1 MGSAVMPTKPCA
13 CRLLGL
19 SSYMIVNRGYIYRIY
34 PTEEQ
39 EQLLIQ
45 FIGSYRFAWNWAL
58 ARWNSD
64 YIDTGK
70 ADMYVIKKDFTA
82 LKKTE
87 PFTWLQKMPCTLTD
101 SILNLGNAWT
111 RYLKKVKGAERPV
124 FKKKRIAESCPVN
137 SKVLVDSKNGRIF
150 LGGSKL
156 DIKARIHR
164 TVPGEIKSS
173 IIKRNAAGQW
183 FIIFKVAF
191 DEVQSS
197 AGKQLQPS
205 IGYDLGLKDLL
216 ALSDGTKIDAPKF
229 YKKAEK
235 KLAKLQRR
243 HAKKQKGS
251 NNREKARQKV
261 AKLHVH
267 VANQRKDLAH
277 QISNRLASENQ
288 AVACE
293 DLSINGMGR
302 GLKNMRKAVHD
313 AGFGQ
318 ITGLM
323 AYKCARE
330 GTAFVKVKRFV
341 RSTGVCPNTL
351 QNRAVKLLLSD
362 RNWTC
367 SCCGI
372 KWDRDI
378 AAAKVIE
385 QLGRDAAKVKPV
397 ETGTSTFSIKSI
409 AQARS
414 KKQEAVYAEVEHD

>member
-1 MGSAVMPTKPCA
+1 V
-13 CRLLGL
+13 
-19 SSYMIVNRGYIYRIY
+19 IVNRGYAYRIY
-34 PTEEQ
+34 PTKEQ

-45 FIGSYRFAWNWAL
+45 FIGSYRFTWNWAL
-58 ARWNSD
+58 ARWNTD
-64 YIDTGK
+64 YADTGK
-70 ADMYVIKKDFTA
+70 ADMYSIKKDFNS
-82 LKKTE
+82 LKKTIDYA
-87 PFTWLQKMPCTLTD
+87 WLKQMPCHISDAT
-101 SILNLGNAWT
+101 LNLGNAWN
-111 RYLKKVKGAERPV
+111 RYFKKVKGAERPT
-124 FKKKRIAESCPVN
+124 FKKKQIAESCPIIG
-137 SKVLVDSKNGRIF
+137 KVLVDGKNGRIF
-150 LGGSKL
+150 IGGSKL

-164 TVPGEIKSS
+164 AIPGAIKASVV
-173 IIKRNAAGQW
+173 KRNAAGQW
-183 FIIFKVAF
+183 FIVFKVAF
-191 DEVQSS
+191 DELQSS

-216 ALSDGTKIDAPKF
+216 ALSDGTKISAPKF

-235 KLAKLQRR
+235 KLAKLQRC

-251 NNREKARQKV
+251 KNREKARQKV

-267 VANQRKDLAH
+267 VANQRKNLAH

-293 DLSINGMGR
+293 DLNVKGMGR
-302 GLKNMRKAVHD
+302 GLKSMHKSAHD

-330 GTAFVKVKRFV
+330 GCAFVKVKRFV

-351 QNRAVKLLLSD
+351 QNRAVKLLLGE

-414 KKQEAVYAEVEHD
+414 AKQEAIHAEARSFTALA